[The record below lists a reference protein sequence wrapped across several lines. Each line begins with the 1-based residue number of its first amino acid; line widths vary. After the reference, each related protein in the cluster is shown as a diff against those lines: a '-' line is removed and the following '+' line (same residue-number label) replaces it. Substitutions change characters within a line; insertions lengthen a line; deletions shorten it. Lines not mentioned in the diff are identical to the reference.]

1 MNNKTQ
7 TTPLISIV
15 CPIHNEAQGIAALH
29 QALTQLFAQHSQ
41 YDFEVLCI
49 DDGSSDNSLDQLI
62 AVQAQDPRF
71 RIIEFSRNFGKEAAL
86 SAGINLCKGDA
97 LIPMDADLQHP
108 PSVIPLLI
116 EKWQEGY
123 DVVLAKRNNR
133 HEESFLKRITAQW
146 FYRLHN
152 RMSSIQIPENVGDFR
167 LINRSV
173 INALKQLPEQQRF
186 MKGLFA
192 WVGFKTATI
201 DYACQTR
208 HSGSTKFSKW
218 KLWNFALDGITSFST
233 APLKI
238 WTYIGILGAI
248 CSFSYGTFIILRT
261 LMIGKD
267 IPGFASLL
275 VGILFL
281 GSLQL
286 MSIGMLGEYIGRI
299 YMESKRRPTYLVRK
313 IHEAE

>member
-1 MNNKTQ
+1 MSTSA
-7 TTPLISIV
+7 PARLLISIA
-15 CPIHNEAQGIAALH
+15 CPIYNEALGIAALH
-29 QALTQLFAQHSQ
+29 QALTQLFAQYSQ

-49 DDGSSDNSLDQLI
+49 DDGSSDNSLAQLI
-62 AVQAQDPRF
+62 AVQIQDPRF

-116 EKWQEGY
+116 DKWQEGY
-123 DVVLAKRNNR
+123 DVVLAKRINR
-133 HEESFLKRITAQW
+133 HEESWLKRISAQW

-167 LINRSV
+167 LINRAV
-173 INALKQLPEQQRF
+173 IDALKHLPEQQRF

-201 DYACQTR
+201 DYTCQTR

-238 WTYIGILGAI
+238 WTYIGILGAA

-261 LMIGKD
+261 LIIGKD

-313 IHEAE
+313 IYEGK